1 MLCFHRLT
9 CISGAPAVPGSLV
22 SRQLSCLL
30 ASGVQDR
37 SKEAG
42 WRLMMPARAWF
53 ESGLHLLTSMW
64 LQRRL
69 SQLLQR
75 TSGSGETTHGRSNQR
90 HRFINQEGDSSSIDV
105 PFVPGLAD
113 GHAGQQLGSV
123 QVFEHRHP
131 DLLLSAFFVAHVLKG
146 GQRQQG
152 GGRQGEGCGGS
163 CRFLVLRG
171 GCRAILAASVP
182 VDAAQTWPVRRRG
195 GSNIVGM
202 KV

>member
-1 MLCFHRLT
+1 MPSHQRRSSSRRQGRVGETRADRQDQDRPVTLSSLRPARCGRQKRRRKTYERCCCCVYRLT

-37 SKEAG
+37 SREAG

-75 TSGSGETTHGRSNQR
+75 TRGGGGDNNTQSVQSGAQVHKPRR
-90 HRFINQEGDSSSIDV
+90 
-105 PFVPGLAD
+105 
-113 GHAGQQLGSV
+113 GQQ
-123 QVFEHRHP
+123 QHRRTTCTRP
-131 DLLLSAFFVAHVLKG
+131 C
-146 GQRQQG
+146 R
-152 GGRQGEGCGGS
+152 RS
-163 CRFLVLRG
+163 CRS
-171 GCRAILAASVP
+171 AARLCS
-182 VDAAQTWPVRRRG
+182 G
-195 GSNIVGM
+195 I
-202 KV
+202 